1 MGQAQNFLGVHMSF
15 LEAKI
20 VPTHTYIYTM
30 MIISLFLILML
41 LYVVIELCFSL
52 IAEVREAW

>member
-1 MGQAQNFLGVHMSF
+1 MNF

-20 VPTHTYIYTM
+20 VSTHTYIY
-30 MIISLFLILML
+30 IYIVLILML